1 MKLQPDKQPS
11 LNTVSAYG
19 PDYIEINAQR
29 YSQSLL
35 LSPESPVIEWSCTR
49 FEDIKTEDFEQ
60 IAKLDPA
67 VVIFGSG
74 QRIRFPQ
81 AALIAPLITR
91 NIGLETMDLQAACR
105 TYNVLMA
112 EGRKVVA
119 ALLIEK

>member
-19 PDYIEINAQR
+19 PNYIEINAQR
-29 YSQSLL
+29 YTQSLL

-49 FEDIKTEDFEQ
+49 FEDIKIEDFEQ

-81 AALIAPLITR
+81 AALIAPLIAR

>member
-1 MKLQPDKQPS
+1 VKLQPDKQPS

-29 YSQSLL
+29 YTQSLL

-60 IAKLDPA
+60 IAKLAPA

-81 AALIAPLITR
+81 AALIAPLIAR